1 MNAAAA
7 ARRACGL
14 PTLSVLTLLA
24 DVAARDP
31 ASSGG
36 LTVMTVSWGEG
47 MSLRRGRAWPASRD
61 AHYILHA
68 SQRPSRS
75 VQSISRE
82 AVLQDGVVPSAAE
95 PTAGSSGVLGDGA
108 AANFPRPLKGSST
121 QHLLITV
128 LTEAWSDSTAWIP
141 SRLLLALAADLQVT
155 PSAATTALSR
165 LASRGVLEQSNAGRT
180 SRYRFTANA
189 RARLTAA
196 VDRVFTFGTTTRT
209 WDQQWTVIAF
219 SVPESSRDV
228 RELFRNHLRWR
239 GFAPLYGALWVSP
252 WESAESLEAGCRT
265 FGVTDFV
272 VFRTSDTELR
282 GKRLIDAWPLD
293 ELAQLYQ
300 PFIDRFSPWADKC
313 AAGQVAPV
321 EAFRVRVQAMD
332 TWRTFP
338 YGDPDLPLELLP
350 DNWQLT
356 EARVVFWRLYTG
368 LAESALQQ
376 VRQLVDRHAPEL
388 ASGLV
393 LLKPP
398 EEDAA

>member
-31 ASSGG
+31 GSSGG

-68 SQRPSRS
+68 SQRPSRT

-189 RARLTAA
+189 RERLTAA

-209 WDQQWTVIAF
+209 WDQHWTVIAF

-252 WESAESLEAGCRT
+252 WESAESLEASCRT

-272 VFRTSDTELR
+272 IFRTGDPEFR
-282 GKRLIDAWPLD
+282 GKRLIDACPLD
-293 ELAQLYQ
+293 ELAELYQ
-300 PFIDRFSPWADKC
+300 PFIDRFAPWVERN
-313 AAGQVAPV
+313 AAGQITPE
-321 EAFRVRVQAMD
+321 EAVRVRVQAMD

-350 DNWQLT
+350 DRWKLT
-356 EARVVFWRLYTG
+356 EARTLFWDLYTG
-368 LAESALQQ
+368 LADLALERI
-376 VRQLVDRHAPEL
+376 RQLASLHAPEL
-388 ASGLV
+388 EADLR
-393 LLKPP
+393 LLPPP
-398 EEDAA
+398 ERRD